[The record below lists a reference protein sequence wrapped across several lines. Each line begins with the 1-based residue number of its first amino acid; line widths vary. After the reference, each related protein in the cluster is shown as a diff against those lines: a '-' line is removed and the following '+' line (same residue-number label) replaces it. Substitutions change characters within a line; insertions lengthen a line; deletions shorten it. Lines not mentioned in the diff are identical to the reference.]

1 MVIISIIGWVG
12 AILLLLAYFLLI
24 HKNLTSR
31 SRMYQWMNIIGS
43 LLLGINTLIVK
54 AYPSFLTNIVWFV
67 IGLYGMFHIVKH
79 KRAQKE
85 LENSKKKN
93 K

>member
-1 MVIISIIGWVG
+1 MGMITLIGWIG
-12 AILLLLAYFLLI
+12 ALLLLLAYFLLI

-31 SRMYQWMNIIGS
+31 SHMYQWMNIIGS
-43 LLLGINTLIVK
+43 LLLGINTLVLK
-54 AYPSFLTNIVWFV
+54 AYPSFLTNIIWFV

-79 KRAQKE
+79 RKD
-85 LENSKKKN
+85 KKKS

>member
-1 MVIISIIGWVG
+1 MVLMIILGWVG
-12 AILLLLAYFLLI
+12 AGLLLLAYFLLI

-43 LLLGINTLIVK
+43 LLLAVNTFTIK
-54 AYPSFLTNIVWFV
+54 AYPSFVTNFLWFLV
-67 IGLYGMFHIVKH
+67 GLYGMFHAVRH
-79 KRAQKE
+79 FRNQKIIAI
-85 LENSKKKN
+85 KKK